1 MIGRDSFDIEWPE
14 VSPEPAHRQM
24 QALDQAVRMGALY
37 GEEMRTSAGKI
48 VGVDTSRRKEP
59 PTAEE
64 LPVVVSME
72 RTAQTEQPSHG
83 DHELRA
89 HGPQPHNDE
98 VKCIRTT
105 KR

>member
-59 PTAEE
+59 PTEE
-64 LPVVVSME
+64 ERPVVVSIE
-72 RTAQTEQPSHG
+72 RAAQTEPRSDG
-83 DHELRA
+83 DHALRDEGA
-89 HGPQPHNDE
+89 QPHVDE
-98 VKCIRTT
+98 V
-105 KR
+105 